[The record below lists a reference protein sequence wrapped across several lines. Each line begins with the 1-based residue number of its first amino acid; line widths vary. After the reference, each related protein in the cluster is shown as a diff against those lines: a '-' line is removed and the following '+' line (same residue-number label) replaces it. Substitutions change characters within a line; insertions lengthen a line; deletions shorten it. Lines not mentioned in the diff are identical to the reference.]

1 MALKSMGSLRMS
13 HDMEIWYRVGRSK
26 MHHFV
31 VCYIDGPS
39 DVQTTSNF

>member
-26 MHHFV
+26 MPLGV
-31 VCYIDGPS
+31 GLKGELIEMDLM
-39 DVQTTSNF
+39 

>member
-26 MHHFV
+26 MPLGVGLKEEF
-31 VCYIDGPS
+31 IEMDLM
-39 DVQTTSNF
+39 